1 MGISPG
7 SATFGFEGDTWYS
20 AMTVQPSGWREAV
33 VSGPPE
39 EIADSLRSFREIG
52 FTQVDIMLGPGTI
65 GAIEAMAPVLDLLRA
80 D

>member
-1 MGISPG
+1 VNPL
-7 SATFGFEGDTWYS
+7 
-20 AMTVQPSGWREAV
+20 QPSGWRPAV

-39 EIADSLRSFREIG
+39 EIADSLRSFRDAG

-65 GAIEAMAPVLDLLRA
+65 EAFEAMAPVLELVRA